1 MPEKRAK
8 NKLETLNNNMD
19 LFNHKSNPL
28 SEAYEAKGKKTK
40 MKKEKANDPISKT
53 NVKAPWTKMTVPGDV
68 AIGVNNQGEEY
79 TAHTGPDYEKNSD
92 YGKQRKVSYGS
103 EVKNFE
109 EGMSRGEFVVVEKQY
124 TGSLKKGTPI
134 AAGTRKIMANK
145 LRSIRKGTVKAG
157 SQMAQGPAETYKSRT
172 MAAKLA
178 ARDAGGSQRSAEKK
192 MAQSEDKKKLSENYE
207 KGYADKGIK
216 PGTKEAKAEEKRRK
230 KLKKEKLSE
239 DYQQGYADMG
249 IKPGT
254 KKAKAEEKRR
264 KKLKKG
270 KLGK

>member
-1 MPEKRAK
+1 MLEKRAK

-124 TGSLKKGTPI
+124 SGSLKKGTPI
-134 AAGTRKIMANK
+134 AAATRKIMADK
-145 LRSIRKGTVKAG
+145 LRGIRKGAVKPE
-157 SQMAQGPAETYKSRT
+157 SKKAQGPSETLKSRT

-178 ARDAGGSQRSAEKK
+178 ARDAKGI
-192 MAQSEDKKKLSENYE
+192 SENYE
-207 KGYADKGIK
+207 KGYADMGIK

-230 KLKKEKLSE
+230 KLKK
-239 DYQQGYADMG
+239 
-249 IKPGT
+249 
-254 KKAKAEEKRR
+254 
-264 KKLKKG
+264 G

>member
-124 TGSLKKGTPI
+124 SGSLKKGTAV

-145 LRSIRKGTVKAG
+145 LRGLRSGAIKPG
-157 SQMAQGPAETYKSRT
+157 SQASKAPAETFKSRAL
-172 MAAKLA
+172 AAKLA
-178 ARDAGGSQRSAEKK
+178 ARDSGGDPAEAGRAVARSEPVSKK
-192 MAQSEDKKKLSENYE
+192 KEGKKLSENYQQ
-207 KGYADKGIK
+207 GYADKGIK

-230 KLKKEKLSE
+230 KLKK
-239 DYQQGYADMG
+239 
-249 IKPGT
+249 
-254 KKAKAEEKRR
+254 
-264 KKLKKG
+264 G

>member
-1 MPEKRAK
+1 MLEKRAK

-124 TGSLKKGTPI
+124 SGSLKKGTAI

-145 LRSIRKGTVKAG
+145 LRRIRKGAIKPE
-157 SQMAQGPAETYKSRT
+157 SKMAQAPPETFKSRT

-178 ARDAGGSQRSAEKK
+178 ARDAEGI
-192 MAQSEDKKKLSENYE
+192 SENYE
-207 KGYADKGIK
+207 KGYADMGIK

-230 KLKKEKLSE
+230 KLKK
-239 DYQQGYADMG
+239 
-249 IKPGT
+249 
-254 KKAKAEEKRR
+254 
-264 KKLKKG
+264 G